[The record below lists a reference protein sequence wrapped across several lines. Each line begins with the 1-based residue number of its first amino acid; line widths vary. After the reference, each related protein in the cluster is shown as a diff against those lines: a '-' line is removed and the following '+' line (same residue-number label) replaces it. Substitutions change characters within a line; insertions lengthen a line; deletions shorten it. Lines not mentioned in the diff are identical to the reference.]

1 MVRRRDG
8 FTLMEAIVSVF
19 LVALSITSITYT
31 ILLTSKENQR
41 NYAKTQFLAVMDE
54 IDTYLSK
61 YHSAWD
67 REYFGESYIHSV
79 EDKKIVYYDSDFIKQ
94 EDEEMFS
101 YHLDYQNVLIE
112 EHSHLFV
119 SVYDSKDKVILGDI
133 DYGYKR
139 IAS

>member
-1 MVRRRDG
+1 MVKRREG
-8 FTLMEAIVSVF
+8 FTLTEAIVSVF

-41 NYAKTQFLAVMDE
+41 NYVKTQFLAVIDE
-54 IDTYLSK
+54 IDTYVSK
-61 YHSAWD
+61 YHSNWD
-67 REYFGESYIHSV
+67 REYFGTSYIHSV
-79 EDKKIVYYDSDFIKQ
+79 EDKKVVYYDADFIKQ
-94 EDEEMFS
+94 EEEELFS
-101 YHLDYQNVLIE
+101 YHLDYQYVLVE

-119 SVYDSKDKVILGDI
+119 SVYDSKEKVILGDI